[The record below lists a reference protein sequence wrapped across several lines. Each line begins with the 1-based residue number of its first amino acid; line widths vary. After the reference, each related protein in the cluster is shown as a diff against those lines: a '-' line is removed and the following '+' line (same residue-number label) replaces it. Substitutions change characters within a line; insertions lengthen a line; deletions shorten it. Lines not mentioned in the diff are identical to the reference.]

1 MVLQQ
6 ANVVRTKAAELNL
19 IKAQRKNE
27 LRRLLAE
34 EAELCCE
41 VGGGPPRTTVAYAHP
56 IGRRVATTQPPH
68 SQAHR
73 GKDRNDAGKL
83 GAFAKASG
91 VASIQKPPAKNCE
104 VRNAV
109 ATIAT
114 TTTIPAAT
122 VAHPVPTKSLT
133 SYDAYVLFV
142 FAFPKNDNNDFESI

>member
-6 ANVVRTKAAELNL
+6 ANIVRTKAAELNL
-19 IKAQRKNE
+19 IQAHRKNE

-34 EAELCCE
+34 RLSCVAKLEAD
-41 VGGGPPRTTVAYAHP
+41 PRTTVAYANP
-56 IGRRVATTQPPH
+56 TGRRVATTQPPH

-73 GKDRNDAGKL
+73 GKDRNDAGKW
-83 GAFAKASG
+83 GASAKASG
-91 VASIQKPPAKNCE
+91 GAAIQKPPAKNCE

-109 ATIAT
+109 ATIAMT

-142 FAFPKNDNNDFESI
+142 FAFPKNDNDFESI